1 MRRLML
7 VALMLAVV
15 GTVMSLPAMAQATGG
30 QAPGGQG
37 RFGNRLDVRNMERPI
52 EAHDS
57 VWIEALTMMEVR
69 DLIKEGKTT
78 ALILTGGIEENGPY
92 LVTGKHN
99 YVLQVMGESIAREL
113 GNALVAP
120 IVTLEPANPERENIS
135 PGTIYL
141 SRETFKAV
149 MRDMAT
155 SLKNQ
160 GFTDIFIMGDSGGNQ
175 TPMEEAAV
183 ELTANWGAGSPASVY
198 FIPEYYNYGDVQ
210 TFEEEV
216 LGIHEVMEG
225 LHDDYYISSIMM
237 NADLNSVR
245 TDERIRAGKFV
256 INGVSLAPVEK
267 TLANGRKIIA
277 FRTEATLDAIKKAM
291 ADGKTNRQRQ

>member
-1 MRRLML
+1 MKKLML
-7 VALMLAVV
+7 VALMLAGV

-30 QAPGGQG
+30 QARGGGQG

-52 EAHDS
+52 DVHDS

-99 YVLQVMGESIAREL
+99 YVLQAMGESIAREL

-120 IVTLEPANPERENIS
+120 IVALEPGDPERENIS

-175 TPMEEAAV
+175 TPMEEAAA
-183 ELTANWGAGSPASVY
+183 ELTAKLGREQPRERLLHPRVLQLRRCNRRSKKKCSGSTRRWRVCTTTTTSR
-198 FIPEYYNYGDVQ
+198 
-210 TFEEEV
+210 
-216 LGIHEVMEG
+216 L
-225 LHDDYYISSIMM
+225 S
-237 NADLNSVR
+237 
-245 TDERIRAGKFV
+245 
-256 INGVSLAPVEK
+256 
-267 TLANGRKIIA
+267 
-277 FRTEATLDAIKKAM
+277 
-291 ADGKTNRQRQ
+291 